1 MIDIKDIKD
10 IIDIALGE
18 GFADAAIIDTAD
30 IVFDASFRP
39 YCEENLCGWY
49 GANYTCPPDCGTP
62 EEMKK
67 RVKKHKHALQWL
79 ESIFLINCSIHIFV
93 PDANSLSK

>member
-1 MIDIKDIKD
+1 MDIND

-18 GFADAAIIDTAD
+18 GFADAAIIDTGD

-49 GANYTCPPDCGTP
+49 GANYSCPPSTEQAPHLHVTNMCLLLD
-62 EEMKK
+62 
-67 RVKKHKHALQWL
+67 
-79 ESIFLINCSIHIFV
+79 SITSPHNLH
-93 PDANSLSK
+93 

>member
-1 MIDIKDIKD
+1 MDIKD

-39 YCEENLCGWY
+39 YCEENL
-49 GANYTCPPDCGTP
+49 AAGTVRIIP
-62 EEMKK
+62 VRPIAALPKK
-67 RVKKHKHALQWL
+67 
-79 ESIFLINCSIHIFV
+79 
-93 PDANSLSK
+93 